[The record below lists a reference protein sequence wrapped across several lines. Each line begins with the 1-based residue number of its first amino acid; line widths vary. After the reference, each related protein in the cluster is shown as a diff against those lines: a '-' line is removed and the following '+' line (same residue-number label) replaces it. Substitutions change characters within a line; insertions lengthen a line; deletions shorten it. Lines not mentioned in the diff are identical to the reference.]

1 MKHLKVLVGLLLSL
15 ICAVP
20 LLAQTVN
27 SNAGAIVGTVT
38 DETKSVL
45 PGVTVTVTGPT
56 LMGSSIALSDAAGS
70 YRIPAVPPGEY
81 RVTFELAGFRT
92 LVREGIAIATGF
104 TATVN
109 VEMAIGSMQ
118 ESLTVS
124 GDSPVVDLQSV
135 AHATNFDIE
144 TRQSLP
150 GARDVWALMSVTP
163 SVNMSRMDVGGSG
176 AWTQQGFAA

>member
-1 MKHLKVLVGLLLSL
+1 MKHLKVLVGLLLAL

-20 LLAQTVN
+20 LPAQTVN

-45 PGVTVTVTGPT
+45 PRMSITVTGPT
-56 LMGSSIALSDAAGS
+56 LMASSIALTDAAGS

-81 RVTFELAGFRT
+81 RVNFELAGFRT

-124 GDSPVVDLQSV
+124 GDSAVVALQSV
-135 AHATNFDIE
+135 APATHCDIAP
-144 TRQSLP
+144 RQSLP
-150 GARDVWALMSVTP
+150 RAR
-163 SVNMSRMDVGGSG
+163 G
-176 AWTQQGFAA
+176 